1 MSSLAFFFSG
11 SLTKPLPHSFR
22 VFWGGEPVL
31 IGGTSAS
38 SPAFAG
44 IVALLNDARL
54 SAGLPPLGF
63 LNPFFYSKGAAG
75 FNDIT
80 VGNSTGCGTIGF
92 NVST

>member
-1 MSSLAFFFSG
+1 MSSPAFFFSG
-11 SLTKPLPHSFR
+11 SLTKSLPHSFR